1 MRPRLALSIGA
12 AFNVLAGLPILLATA
27 QFFSVGGWPT
37 APDVALVPARDA
49 GTLLIVLGII
59 NWLGRGAEGAPLRG
73 LLWGNILRPAAS
85 IVVNSWEYAAGIL
98 PATVVGGLVAA
109 IVVDI
114 ALIVMF
120 ALALRRTDS
129 STSSIS

>member
-1 MRPRLALSIGA
+1 
-12 AFNVLAGLPILLATA
+12 
-27 QFFSVGGWPT
+27 
-37 APDVALVPARDA
+37 
-49 GTLLIVLGII
+49 
-59 NWLGRGAEGAPLRG
+59 
-73 LLWGNILRPAAS
+73 
-85 IVVNSWEYAAGIL
+85 VVNSWEYAAGIL

-120 ALALRRTDS
+120 ALALRRADS